1 MKELSSWDVL
11 AEDPQ
16 IVSQQFA
23 LFSYLLPDPKKNELE
38 RVMIKFRGSYRTQE
52 ECKHH
57 AERLSKLDEH
67 KYVNIYNIETGK
79 WGNLFTDEELANQE
93 IDIEYS
99 NELMS
104 QMMAGYRE
112 QKDKVNKEYSER
124 KDYRKK
130 QLEFDSSKEGQKY
143 LNTIEENIISIK
155 DRLEKHK
162 DDLKLNLENIIYV
175 EKRLKY
181 NQYLDIKLKEIRDT
195 NAVIAEGD
203 QLLNENL
210 AEINEEIT
218 KLEDRI
224 KVLKEQ
230 RGTTERKTIDMRIK
244 DNADLIQYSIDNKV
258 YIQGKIDEIKENIK
272 KEQELIKE
280 REFRDNKQDQEI
292 LNKQSLEFAAKNLN
306 LHT

>member
-11 AEDPQ
+11 SEDPQ

-38 RVMIKFRGSYRTQE
+38 RVMIKFRGAYRTQE

-57 AERLSKLDEH
+57 AQRLSKLDEH
-67 KYVNIYNIETGK
+67 RYVNIYNIETGK

-112 QKDKVNKEYSER
+112 QKDKVDKEYSER

-143 LNTIEENIISIK
+143 LDTIEENIISIK

-181 NQYLDIKLKEIRDT
+181 NQDLDIKLKEIRDT
-195 NAVIAEGD
+195 NADIAEGD

-210 AEINEEIT
+210 SEINEEIT
-218 KLEDRI
+218 ILEDRL

-258 YIQGKIDEIKENIK
+258 YIQDKINEIKENIK

-280 REFRDNKQDQEI
+280 RELRDIKVDQEI
-292 LNKQSLEFAAKNLN
+292 LNKQSLEFAAKNLT
-306 LHT
+306 L